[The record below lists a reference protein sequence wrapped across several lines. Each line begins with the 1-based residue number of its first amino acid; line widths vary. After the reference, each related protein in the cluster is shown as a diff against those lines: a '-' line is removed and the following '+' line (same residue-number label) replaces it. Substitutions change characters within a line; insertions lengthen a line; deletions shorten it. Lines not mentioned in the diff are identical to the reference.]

1 MKVVAFNGSP
11 RVGGNTEQAIKFVF
25 AELQAHGIETEL
37 VQLGGR
43 KVFGCLACGNCRK
56 TKNNRCGRQ
65 DDEMNAY
72 FQKMLEA
79 DGIILGSPVYFS
91 NVSTEIKALI
101 DRCGFVAKANG
112 DPLKGKVGAAVIS
125 ARRAGAT
132 FTYAAINMFFGISQ
146 MIVPGSTYW
155 NMTLSLD
162 PGDIQKDAEGIRTFK
177 TLGQNMADLLHK
189 LHPQSPCSPATK
201 CDAVAGD
208 LA

>member
-11 RVGGNTEQAIKFVF
+11 RVGGNTEQAIKLVLD
-25 AELQAHGIETEL
+25 ELQKFGIETEL

-43 KVFGCLACGNCRK
+43 KVYGCLACGKCMEK
-56 TKNNRCGRQ
+56 KDNRCVRK
-65 DDEMNAY
+65 DDEMNTY
-72 FQKMLEA
+72 IQKMLEA

-101 DRCGFVAKANG
+101 DRCGFVSKANG
-112 DPLKGKVGAAVIS
+112 DTLKGKVGVGVVA

-146 MIVPGSTYW
+146 MIVPGSSYW
-155 NMTLSLD
+155 NMTLALQ

-177 TLGQNMADLLHK
+177 TLGQNMAHLLQK
-189 LHPQSPCSPATK
+189 LHT
-201 CDAVAGD
+201 
-208 LA
+208 

>member
-11 RVGGNTEQAIKFVF
+11 RVGGNTEQAIKIVF
-25 AELQAHGIETEL
+25 DELRKHGIETEL

-43 KVFGCLACGNCRK
+43 KVYGCLACGKCREK
-56 TKNNRCGRQ
+56 KDNRCVRK
-65 DDEMNAY
+65 DDEMNTY
-72 FQKMLEA
+72 IQKMLEA

-112 DPLKGKVGAAVIS
+112 DVLKGKVGAAVVS

-146 MIVPGSTYW
+146 MIVPGSSYW
-155 NMTLSLD
+155 NMTLALQ

-177 TLGQNMADLLHK
+177 TLGQNMAHLLQK
-189 LHPQSPCSPATK
+189 LHT
-201 CDAVAGD
+201 
-208 LA
+208 

>member
-11 RVGGNTEQAIKFVF
+11 RVGGNTEQAIKIVF
-25 AELQAHGIETEL
+25 EELQKLGIETEL

-43 KVFGCLACGNCRK
+43 KVYGCLACGKCREK
-56 TKNNRCGRQ
+56 KDNRCVRK
-65 DDEMNAY
+65 DDEMNT
-72 FQKMLEA
+72 FIQKIFEA

-112 DPLKGKVGAAVIS
+112 DVLKGKVGAAVVS

-146 MIVPGSTYW
+146 MIVPGSSYW
-155 NMTLSLD
+155 NMTLSLQ
-162 PGDIQKDAEGIRTFK
+162 PGDIQKDEEGIRTFK
-177 TLGQNMADLLHK
+177 TLGQNMAHLLQK
-189 LHPQSPCSPATK
+189 LHA
-201 CDAVAGD
+201 
-208 LA
+208 